1 MNLNMFVPV
10 GIIVFSN
17 VFYHISMKSTPAN
30 INTFASLV
38 ITYAIAS
45 ISSLAMYFFTVKNP
59 DLMAEYQ
66 HLNWSSIVLGISVIG
81 LEFGFILMYK
91 VGWAISAGEIVA
103 ASFLAIVLLF
113 VGYFIYGEPISLQK
127 ICGIVI
133 CLSGLY
139 LLSKQ

>member
-1 MNLNMFVPV
+1 MNLNMFIPI

-59 DLMAEYQ
+59 NLMAEYQ

-81 LEFGFILMYK
+81 KY
-91 VGWAISAGEIVA
+91 V
-103 ASFLAIVLLF
+103 
-113 VGYFIYGEPISLQK
+113 P
-127 ICGIVI
+127 
-133 CLSGLY
+133 
-139 LLSKQ
+139 